1 MDDLHRGE
9 EGIDVN
15 EVMFSLLSERDRLS
29 ELSKLVVKF
38 RFAVEGSD
46 HQMQRDVEGEM
57 KTLGRYLPED
67 YKIDRLIEVGMD
79 ASAKGTRLAQLY
91 VDRCY
96 GLSEGNGDKVEH
108 LEQEIKTLE
117 ASS

>member
-1 MDDLHRGE
+1 
-9 EGIDVN
+9 
-15 EVMFSLLSERDRLS
+15 
-29 ELSKLVVKF
+29 
-38 RFAVEGSD
+38 VEGSD
-46 HQMQRDVEGEM
+46 HQMQKDVEGEM

-79 ASAKGTRLAQLY
+79 ASTKGTRLTQLY

-108 LEQEIKTLE
+108 LEQEINTLE